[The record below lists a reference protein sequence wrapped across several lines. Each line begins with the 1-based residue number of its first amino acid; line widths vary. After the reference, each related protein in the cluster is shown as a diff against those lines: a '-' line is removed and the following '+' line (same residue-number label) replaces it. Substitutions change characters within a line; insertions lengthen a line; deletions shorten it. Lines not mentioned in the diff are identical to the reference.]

1 MDHSQERIMK
11 PAALK
16 RESQTNCGTNNSLP
30 VMRLS
35 DITED
40 TVFSPTS
47 FAQYP
52 GSHCAFFGVAGMVPL
67 IKNSYALLLGPAI
80 CLYNAKLTINLRALT
95 SDPRP
100 DNLLLLS
107 ITQEDIIF
115 GAHEK
120 VKQAVI
126 EVDRRYQPEVLFV
139 VTTCT
144 QEIIG
149 EDFDAAIAE
158 IQPEVAAKLLVIHT
172 DNFTCEDAAPGIEHT
187 YLALAD
193 LMQAQPVEEKAV
205 NLLGLRVPEG
215 RNTEL
220 VHLLESK
227 GIHIRNV
234 IPSYSTP
241 SEIALAPGVQLNIV
255 LEHYALPLAEKMRED
270 FGTEYIYCE
279 RPYALDSVET
289 WYRQIAEVLQID
301 LNQEIALLKQKT
313 LESVS
318 RIQDRFAG
326 KTCALGMQQG
336 RSFDLARLLVN
347 LGMKPVLIF
356 LSRLLADDHKD
367 IQDLLAAGINPLV
380 VKRGNALLNEQL
392 LADLRPDY
400 FIGFHDRKELARLG
414 IEERSLVF
422 SQYQLGFAATEQ
434 LLHQLYR
441 PPNGSRI
448 LHYKEQMIKNSE
460 GD

>member
-1 MDHSQERIMK
+1 MNNIQKGAMK

-16 RESQTNCGTNNSLP
+16 WISQTKCGINNSLP

-301 LNQEIALLKQKT
+301 LNQEIVLLKQKT

-336 RSFDLARLLVN
+336 KSFDLARLLVN

-367 IQDLLAAGINPLV
+367 IEDLLAAGINPLV

-448 LHYKEQMIKNSE
+448 LHYKEQMIKNAG